1 MDNKILRCMK
11 KDEKVKILNKHTYAL
26 IGGHNNLYTKLRG
39 MMSQL
44 SYIEPGRKRFNI
56 KILKNVDYVIFCY
69 DYLSHNV
76 AKKIYES
83 SFRYKMIYIKG
94 TNIEQIIDKLYMA
107 VEE

>member
-1 MDNKILRCMK
+1 MQKAKNR
-11 KDEKVKILNKHTYAL
+11 A
-26 IGGHNNLYTKLRG
+26 RF
-39 MMSQL
+39 
-44 SYIEPGRKRFNI
+44 RFNI
-56 KILKNVDYVIFCY
+56 NRLSSTF

-83 SFRYKMIYIKG
+83 SFRDKMIYIKG